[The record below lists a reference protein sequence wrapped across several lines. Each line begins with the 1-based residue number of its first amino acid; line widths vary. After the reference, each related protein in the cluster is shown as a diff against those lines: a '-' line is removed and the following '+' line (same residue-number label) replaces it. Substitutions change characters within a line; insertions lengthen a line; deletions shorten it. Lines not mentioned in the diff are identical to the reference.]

1 MAEGELRDD
10 DEFSQLEAAGD
21 DLLAELGEVYL
32 YVRPIFLIGPC
43 RRRREIWP
51 EVEQA
56 ARNCIA
62 VHCDVLPGRHPQ
74 VGPVKFLAGGRRLNG
89 ELDGLGGLRGNGSGW
104 DRWLRCNRYRD
115 RFSCAES

>member
-43 RRRREIWP
+43 RRRRLSRCEIWP
-51 EVEQA
+51 EVLPDMK
-56 ARNCIA
+56 RRS
-62 VHCDVLPGRHPQ
+62 VLFCRPEM
-74 VGPVKFLAGGRRLNG
+74 LNG
-89 ELDGLGGLRGNGSGW
+89 IDN
-104 DRWLRCNRYRD
+104 
-115 RFSCAES
+115 